1 MEVFV
6 EVSFKRVPWP
16 ILQALAVAGLRKT
29 LENRADSGRVN
40 AREER
45 GCVASLEK
53 CDQLTH
59 PHPELLLF
67 TYLDVSWSPDMWG
80 WVG

>member
-59 PHPELLLF
+59 TQNSSFSL
-67 TYLDVSWSPDMWG
+67 TWM
-80 WVG
+80 